1 MILKSLTLQN
11 FRSYTQKTFDFDP
24 SANLIIGPNGSGK
37 TNILEAIFL
46 LTGSSSFRAKRIAH
60 LINWNSDFS
69 IITGKLDNL
78 SLELQYKI
86 NPNSSQISRNFLVDG
101 VNKTRKVFLGN
112 LKAVIFHPED
122 IRLIAGSPSRR
133 RDFIDSFLSSLDWQ
147 YRVNL
152 YQYQKALKQRNQLLF
167 LISQS
172 KAKLE
177 QLYYWNNALIKH
189 AALIHKYRS
198 DFFIF
203 TNRFFV
209 SHQNPDINQ
218 LQISYT
224 PILLTADRLKHC
236 QNQDIAKNQTS
247 LGPHRDDYSV
257 QNQSL
262 NSHNDLSSWGSRGQ
276 HRIAVL
282 AIKLAQIHHIEQK
295 YSQKPLLLLDD
306 IFSELDPD
314 HQQAISKLCY
324 TYQSFITTSQA
335 GDRQLL
341 PSAKIF
347 NL

>member
-1 MILKSLTLQN
+1 VYLNSLILQN
-11 FRSYTQKTFDFDP
+11 FRSYRQKNFNFNSST
-24 SANLIIGPNGSGK
+24 NLIIGPNGSGK
-37 TNILEAIFL
+37 TNILEAIHL
-46 LTGSSSFRAKRIAH
+46 LTGSSSFRAKRNIH
-60 LINWNSDFS
+60 LINWDSDYS

-86 NPNSSQISRNFLVDG
+86 NPNSPQVSRNFLIDG

-147 YRVNL
+147 YRVSI
-152 YQYQKALKQRNQLLF
+152 YQYYKALKQRNQLLF

-177 QLYYWNNALIKH
+177 QLFYWDNTLIKH
-189 AALIHKYRS
+189 GDVIHKYRS
-198 DFFIF
+198 DFLIF
-203 TNRFFV
+203 TNRFFA
-209 SHQNPDINQ
+209 SHPDVNINQ

-224 PILLTADRLKHC
+224 PILLTVDRLKRH
-236 QNQDIAKNQTS
+236 QSQDIAKNQTS

-257 QNQSL
+257 LNQSL

-276 HRIAVL
+276 QRIAVL
-282 AIKLAQIHHIEQK
+282 AIKLAQIKYIEEK
-295 YSQKPLLLLDD
+295 FSQKPLLLLDD
-306 IFSELDPD
+306 IFSELDPN

-324 TYQSFITTSQA
+324 TYQSFITTSQ
-335 GDRQLL
+335 DIDKSLL